1 MGKAPNPLMK
11 NLIDSHQHVWQ
22 TSQRDYSWITPEV
35 SQYFDHDFT
44 QEQLNTEIKKLGITG
59 TIYVQAA
66 DSYEDTMA
74 MFASAQKHPIVKGI
88 VAWVPLHRPDEAI
101 AALDIFKKSPLL
113 KGVRNLTH
121 DYSNSTYNCD
131 DAWILR
137 PDVIETLKY
146 VEELDL
152 VLDYVAIKPAHTANI
167 SKVAEL
173 LPSLRIVIDHFAK
186 PDIKRKQWGDWLNQM
201 RDAASAPNVFTKFS
215 GLNVLSDWESWTIN
229 DWRPYLSAMIE
240 VFGSDRIMTGG
251 DWPFITMVNNF
262 QSVWA
267 AQLALLAELS
277 EEDQE
282 NIRWKSAVQA
292 YKLAIN

>member
-1 MGKAPNPLMK
+1 MK

-22 TSQRDYSWITPEV
+22 TSQRKYSWITPDVIE
-35 SQYFDHDFT
+35 YFDHDFT
-44 QEQLNTEIKKLGITG
+44 QEQVNSEIKKLGVTG

-88 VAWVPLHRPDEAI
+88 VAWVPLHRPDEAR

-121 DYSNSTYNCD
+121 DYSNSIYNSD

-137 PDVIETLKY
+137 SEVIETLKY

-152 VLDYVAIKPAHTANI
+152 VLDYVAIKPSHTANI

-186 PDIKRKQWGDWLNQM
+186 PDIKRKQWGDWLDQM
-201 RDAASAPNVFTKFS
+201 KDAATASNVFTKFS
-215 GLNVLSDWESWTIN
+215 GLNVLSDWDSWTIS
-229 DWRPYLSAMIE
+229 DWRPYLNVMIE
-240 VFGSDRIMTGG
+240 VFGSERIMTGG
-251 DWPFITMVNNF
+251 DWPFITMANNF
-262 QSVWA
+262 ETVWA

-282 NIRWKSAVQA
+282 NIRWKSAARA